1 MSTIILEQIEPEIL
15 TTGEDL
21 QPPEITPEPHEAE
34 IVEQEFVPVTNE
46 IVPTPPAP
54 APKKRGRPPKAKAEA
69 LPPIPKVKAAPK
81 PKAVRKPRPQGCN
94 ELPH

>member
-46 IVPTPPAP
+46 IIPTPPTLP
-54 APKKRGRPPKAKAEA
+54 APKKRARPPTSSQSKGRSKA
-69 LPPIPKVKAAPK
+69 
-81 PKAVRKPRPQGCN
+81 
-94 ELPH
+94 